1 MQACNHF
8 HKNLLTTCTYRN
20 IIINEFCENAF
31 IGKGRITLMNKNEIA
46 LLAPA
51 NGQVIALS
59 KTSDPIFSKGTMGD
73 GFGLTPTDNTV
84 LAPVSGTISMIAET
98 KHAIGI
104 TTKDGL
110 EVLVHMGVDTVGL
123 KGEPFDVVIKNG
135 QEVKAGDQIATMNI
149 EMIKAKDLDTTI
161 MTLITN
167 SSMKLDGLDV
177 TEGKAEAGDTVAR
190 AYLKESKEDSSDKKL
205 SYDELATFIIKNVGG
220 KDNINNL
227 IHCIT
232 RLRFYLKDE
241 SKANDDILKNQRGI
255 LDVMHAGGQYQV
267 VIGNEVTNVYDA
279 VMKQL
284 PGLSDNPAP
293 QTNNQDDGKN
303 PVSRA
308 FSNLIGFITGS
319 MSPVIGV
326 IAASGIIKGL
336 LALLTLPQLGA
347 LLSVKSPVYVTVSAM
362 ADSAF
367 FFLPVLVGFAAAK
380 RLGSDPMIAAVI
392 GGFLV
397 YPQMITWGKSMTTMF
412 SLGSWNFQF
421 LNYSYSIFP
430 MILAAWLAKECEQ
443 WLKKALPSY
452 LQMIFTPLITILV
465 VSTITLVITGPIIQG
480 AANGIAVFI
489 NWLVSASG
497 WVGGLIIG
505 AFYQLLVIFGLHWGV
520 VPLVAQQIASTGQSS
535 LNAIICA
542 TMVSQGAAVL
552 AVAIKSKKADMKEL
566 GIAAAISAFCG
577 VTEPAIY
584 GINLRY
590 KKVFASGCIGSAFG
604 GLVTGLMHGTMYG
617 FTGGLIGFSSFF
629 NPAHPTQ
636 LNSFYTFLIASA
648 VSIIVSFIA
657 VWVWGY
663 NDNMTM
669 GKKVAKKQRPGSAK

>member
-1 MQACNHF
+1 
-8 HKNLLTTCTYRN
+8 
-20 IIINEFCENAF
+20 
-31 IGKGRITLMNKNEIA
+31 MNKNEIA

-149 EMIKAKDLDTTI
+149 EIIKAKDLDTTI

-443 WLKKALPSY
+443 WLKKVLPSY

>member
-1 MQACNHF
+1 
-8 HKNLLTTCTYRN
+8 
-20 IIINEFCENAF
+20 
-31 IGKGRITLMNKNEIA
+31 MNKNEIA

-279 VMKQL
+279 VIKQL
-284 PGLSDNPAP
+284 PGLSDNPSP

-319 MSPVIGV
+319 MSSVIGV

-443 WLKKALPSY
+443 WLKKVLPSY

>member
-1 MQACNHF
+1 
-8 HKNLLTTCTYRN
+8 
-20 IIINEFCENAF
+20 
-31 IGKGRITLMNKNEIA
+31 MNKNEIA

-443 WLKKALPSY
+443 WLKKVLPSY

-552 AVAIKSKKADMKEL
+552 AVAIKSKKADIKEL

-669 GKKVAKKQRPGSAK
+669 GKKVAKKQLPGSAK

>member
-1 MQACNHF
+1 
-8 HKNLLTTCTYRN
+8 
-20 IIINEFCENAF
+20 
-31 IGKGRITLMNKNEIA
+31 MNKNEIA

-279 VMKQL
+279 VIKQL
-284 PGLSDNPAP
+284 PGLSDNPSP

-443 WLKKALPSY
+443 WLKKVLPSY

-629 NPAHPTQ
+629 NPAHPTP

>member
-1 MQACNHF
+1 
-8 HKNLLTTCTYRN
+8 
-20 IIINEFCENAF
+20 
-31 IGKGRITLMNKNEIA
+31 MNKNEIA
-46 LLAPA
+46 LFAPA

>member
-1 MQACNHF
+1 MAN
-8 HKNLLTTCTYRN
+8 
-20 IIINEFCENAF
+20 NEV
-31 IGKGRITLMNKNEIA
+31 A
-46 LLAPA
+46 LFAPA

-59 KTSDPIFSKGTMGD
+59 KTSDPIFNQGTMGD
-73 GFGLTPTDNTV
+73 GFGLEPQDQTV
-84 LAPVSGTISMIAET
+84 VAPVSGTVSMIAET

-104 TTKDGL
+104 ITAEGL
-110 EVLVHMGVDTVGL
+110 EVLVHMGIDTVGL
-123 KGEPFDVVIKNG
+123 KGEPFTITVENG
-135 QEVKAGDQIATMNI
+135 QEITAGEQIASMDLEMVKAKG
-149 EMIKAKDLDTTI
+149 LDTTI
-161 MTLITN
+161 MTLVTN
-167 SSMKLDGLDV
+167 SNSTLDGLDV
-177 TEGKAEAGDTVAR
+177 TEGNCAAGDQVAR
-190 AYLKESKEDSSDKKL
+190 AYLKATAGADDPTKKL

-220 KDNINNL
+220 ESNINSL

-241 SKANDDILKNQRGI
+241 ALANDEVLKGQRGI
-255 LDVMHAGGQYQV
+255 LDVKHAAGQYQV

-284 PGLSDNPAP
+284 PNLDSNPETP
-293 QTNNQDDGKN
+293 VTKQDDGRN
-303 PVSRA
+303 PIAKA
-308 FSNLIGFITGS
+308 FGNLIGFITGS

-326 IAASGIIKGL
+326 IAASGIIKGM

-347 LLSVKSPVYVTVSAM
+347 LLSVKSPAYLTISAM
-362 ADSAF
+362 ADASF

-392 GGFLV
+392 GGFLT
-397 YPQMITWGKSMTTMF
+397 YPQIVTWGKAGKLMF
-412 SLGSWNFQF
+412 SLGGWHFEY

-430 MILAAWLAKECEQ
+430 MILAAWLAKKCEQ
-443 WLKKALPSY
+443 RLKKVLPSY
-452 LQMIFTPLITILV
+452 LQMIFTPLFTILI
-465 VSTITLVITGPIIQG
+465 VSSITLVITGPVIQG
-480 AANGIAVFI
+480 VANGIAVLI

-505 AFYQLLVIFGLHWGV
+505 AFYQLLVIFVLHWGV

-542 TMVSQGAAVL
+542 SMVSQGAAVL
-552 AVAIKSKKADMKEL
+552 AVAIKSRKAEMKEL

-590 KKVFASGCIGSAFG
+590 RKVFASGCIGSAFG

-648 VSIIVSFIA
+648 VSIVVSFIA

-663 NDNMTM
+663 NDQMTM
-669 GKKVAKKQRPGSAK
+669 GKKVAKKQRPGSN

>member
-1 MQACNHF
+1 
-8 HKNLLTTCTYRN
+8 
-20 IIINEFCENAF
+20 
-31 IGKGRITLMNKNEIA
+31 MNKNEIA

-205 SYDELATFIIKNVGG
+205 SYDELATFIINNVGG

-443 WLKKALPSY
+443 WLKKVLPSY

>member
-1 MQACNHF
+1 
-8 HKNLLTTCTYRN
+8 
-20 IIINEFCENAF
+20 
-31 IGKGRITLMNKNEIA
+31 MNKNEIA

-73 GFGLTPTDNTV
+73 GFGLTPTDNIV

-123 KGEPFDVVIKNG
+123 KGEAFDVVIKNG

-443 WLKKALPSY
+443 WLKKVLPSY

>member
-1 MQACNHF
+1 MS
-8 HKNLLTTCTYRN
+8 
-20 IIINEFCENAF
+20 EN
-31 IGKGRITLMNKNEIA
+31 NEIA
-46 LLAPA
+46 ILAPA
-51 NGQVIALS
+51 NGKVIALS
-59 KTSDPIFSKGTMGD
+59 KTSDPIFSKGAMGQ
-73 GFGLTPTDNTV
+73 GFGLTPSDGEV
-84 LAPVSGTISMIAET
+84 VAPVSGKVSMIADT
-98 KHAIGI
+98 KHAVGI
-104 TTKDGL
+104 TTDDGL

-123 KGEPFDVVIKNG
+123 KGEPFEILIKDG
-135 QEVKAGDQIATMNI
+135 QTVEAGQDIATMDLKFIND
-149 EMIKAKDLDTTI
+149 KGLDTTI
-161 MTLITN
+161 MVLITKSN
-167 SSMKLDGLDV
+167 DKLDGLDV
-177 TEGKAEAGDTVAR
+177 SEGPAKTGDVVAH
-190 AYLKESKEDSSDKKL
+190 AYLKTANENQNSDKKI

-241 SKANDDILKNQRGI
+241 SKANDDVLKNQRGI

-284 PGLSDNPAP
+284 PGLSDKPAP
-293 QTNNQDDGKN
+293 QTNENDNRN
-303 PVSRA
+303 PVAKA
-308 FSNLIGFITGS
+308 FGNLIGFITGS

-347 LLSVKSPVYVTVSAM
+347 LLNVKSPVYITVSAM

-367 FFLPVLVGFAAAK
+367 FFLPILVGFSAAK
-380 RLGSDPMIAAVI
+380 RLGSDPIIAAVI
-392 GGFLV
+392 GGFIT
-397 YPQMITWGKSMTTMF
+397 YPQMITWGTAGKMMF
-412 SLGSWNFQF
+412 NLGGWNFRF

-430 MILAAWLAKECEQ
+430 MILAAWLAAKCED
-443 WLKKALPSY
+443 WLKKVLPSY
-452 LQMIFTPLITILV
+452 LQMIFVPLITILV
-465 VSTITLVITGPIIQG
+465 VSTITLVITGPVIQG
-480 AANGIAVFI
+480 AANVIAVFI

-497 WVGGLIIG
+497 WLGGLVIG

-535 LNAIICA
+535 LNAIICS
-542 TMVSQGAAVL
+542 TMIAQGAAVL
-552 AVAIKSKKADMKEL
+552 AVAVKSKKADMKEL

-648 VSIIVSFIA
+648 VSIVVAFIVT
-657 VWVWGY
+657 WVWGY

-669 GKKVAKKQRPGSAK
+669 GKKVEKKQRPGTK

>member
-1 MQACNHF
+1 
-8 HKNLLTTCTYRN
+8 
-20 IIINEFCENAF
+20 
-31 IGKGRITLMNKNEIA
+31 MNKNEIA

-149 EMIKAKDLDTTI
+149 EMIKAKNLDTTI

-284 PGLSDNPAP
+284 PGLSDNPSP

-443 WLKKALPSY
+443 WLKKVLPSY

>member
-1 MQACNHF
+1 
-8 HKNLLTTCTYRN
+8 
-20 IIINEFCENAF
+20 
-31 IGKGRITLMNKNEIA
+31 MNKNEIA

-135 QEVKAGDQIATMNI
+135 QEVKAGD
-149 EMIKAKDLDTTI
+149 
-161 MTLITN
+161 
-167 SSMKLDGLDV
+167 
-177 TEGKAEAGDTVAR
+177 TVAR

-279 VMKQL
+279 VIKQL
-284 PGLSDNPAP
+284 PGLSDNPSP

-443 WLKKALPSY
+443 WLKKVLPSY

>member
-1 MQACNHF
+1 
-8 HKNLLTTCTYRN
+8 
-20 IIINEFCENAF
+20 
-31 IGKGRITLMNKNEIA
+31 MNKNEIA

-443 WLKKALPSY
+443 WLKKVLPSY

-604 GLVTGLMHGTMYG
+604 GLITGLMHGTMYG

>member
-1 MQACNHF
+1 
-8 HKNLLTTCTYRN
+8 
-20 IIINEFCENAF
+20 
-31 IGKGRITLMNKNEIA
+31 MNKNEIA

-149 EMIKAKDLDTTI
+149 GMIKAKGLDTTI

-443 WLKKALPSY
+443 WLKKVLPSY

-542 TMVSQGAAVL
+542 TMISQGAAVL

>member
-1 MQACNHF
+1 MS
-8 HKNLLTTCTYRN
+8 
-20 IIINEFCENAF
+20 EN
-31 IGKGRITLMNKNEIA
+31 NEIA
-46 LLAPA
+46 ILAPA
-51 NGQVIALS
+51 NGKVIALS
-59 KTSDPIFSKGTMGD
+59 KTSDPIFSKGAMGQ
-73 GFGLTPTDNTV
+73 GFGLTPSDGEV
-84 LAPVSGTISMIAET
+84 VAPVSGKVSMIADT
-98 KHAIGI
+98 KHAVGI
-104 TTKDGL
+104 TTDDGL

-123 KGEPFDVVIKNG
+123 KGEPFEILIKDG
-135 QEVKAGDQIATMNI
+135 QTVEAGQDIATMDLKFIND
-149 EMIKAKDLDTTI
+149 KGLDTTI
-161 MTLITN
+161 MVLITN
-167 SSMKLDGLDV
+167 SNDKLDGLDV
-177 TEGKAEAGDTVAR
+177 SEGPAKTGDVVAH
-190 AYLKESKEDSSDKKL
+190 AYLKTANENQNSDKKL
-205 SYDELATFIIKNVGG
+205 SYDKLATFIIKNVGG

-241 SKANDDILKNQRGI
+241 SKANDDVLKNQRGI

-284 PGLSDNPAP
+284 PGLSDKPAP
-293 QTNNQDDGKN
+293 QTNENDNRN
-303 PVSRA
+303 PVAKA
-308 FSNLIGFITGS
+308 FGNLIGFITGS

-336 LALLTLPQLGA
+336 LALLTLPQLDA
-347 LLSVKSPVYVTVSAM
+347 LLNVKSPVYITVSAM

-367 FFLPVLVGFAAAK
+367 FFLPILVGFSAAK
-380 RLGSDPMIAAVI
+380 RLGSDPIIAAVI
-392 GGFLV
+392 GGFIT
-397 YPQMITWGKSMTTMF
+397 YPQMITWGTAGKMMF
-412 SLGSWNFQF
+412 NLGGWNFRF

-430 MILAAWLAKECEQ
+430 MILAAWLAAKCED
-443 WLKKALPSY
+443 WLKKVLPSY
-452 LQMIFTPLITILV
+452 LQMIFVPLITILV
-465 VSTITLVITGPIIQG
+465 VSTITLVITGPVIQG

-497 WVGGLIIG
+497 WLGGLVIG

-535 LNAIICA
+535 LNAIICS
-542 TMVSQGAAVL
+542 TMIAQGAAVL
-552 AVAIKSKKADMKEL
+552 AVAVKSKKADMKEL

-629 NPAHPTQ
+629 NPARPTQ

-648 VSIIVSFIA
+648 VSIVVAFIVT
-657 VWVWGY
+657 WVWGY

-669 GKKVAKKQRPGSAK
+669 GKKVEKKQRPGTK

>member
-1 MQACNHF
+1 
-8 HKNLLTTCTYRN
+8 
-20 IIINEFCENAF
+20 
-31 IGKGRITLMNKNEIA
+31 MNKNEIA

-73 GFGLTPTDNTV
+73 GFGLTPTDNIV

-149 EMIKAKDLDTTI
+149 EMIKVKDLDTTI

-443 WLKKALPSY
+443 WLKKVLPSY

>member
-1 MQACNHF
+1 
-8 HKNLLTTCTYRN
+8 
-20 IIINEFCENAF
+20 
-31 IGKGRITLMNKNEIA
+31 MNKNEIA

-104 TTKDGL
+104 TTKDSL

-443 WLKKALPSY
+443 WLKKVLPSY
-452 LQMIFTPLITILV
+452 LQLIFTPLITILV

>member
-1 MQACNHF
+1 
-8 HKNLLTTCTYRN
+8 
-20 IIINEFCENAF
+20 
-31 IGKGRITLMNKNEIA
+31 MNKNEIA

-319 MSPVIGV
+319 MSTVIGV

-380 RLGSDPMIAAVI
+380 RLGSDSMIAAVI

-443 WLKKALPSY
+443 WLKKVLPSY

>member
-1 MQACNHF
+1 
-8 HKNLLTTCTYRN
+8 
-20 IIINEFCENAF
+20 
-31 IGKGRITLMNKNEIA
+31 MNKNEIA

-279 VMKQL
+279 VIKQL
-284 PGLSDNPAP
+284 PGLSDNPSP

-443 WLKKALPSY
+443 WLKKVLPSY

-566 GIAAAISAFCG
+566 GIAAAISALCG

>member
-1 MQACNHF
+1 M
-8 HKNLLTTCTYRN
+8 LTTCIYKFN
-20 IIINEFCENAF
+20 IISELNESVLE
-31 IGKGRITLMNKNEIA
+31 KGTIMSKNNEIA
-46 LLAPA
+46 ILAPA
-51 NGQVIALS
+51 NGKVIALS
-59 KTSDPIFSKGTMGD
+59 KTSDPIFSKGAMGQ
-73 GFGLTPTDNTV
+73 GFGLTPSDGEV
-84 LAPVSGTISMIAET
+84 VAPVSGKVSMIADT
-98 KHAIGI
+98 KHAVGI
-104 TTKDGL
+104 TTDDGL

-123 KGEPFDVVIKNG
+123 KGEPFEILIKDG
-135 QEVKAGDQIATMNI
+135 QTVEAGQDIATMDLKFIND
-149 EMIKAKDLDTTI
+149 KGLDTTI
-161 MTLITN
+161 MVLITN
-167 SSMKLDGLDV
+167 SNDKLDGLDV
-177 TEGKAEAGDTVAR
+177 SEGPAKTGDVVAH
-190 AYLKESKEDSSDKKL
+190 AYLKTANENQNSDKKL
-205 SYDELATFIIKNVGG
+205 SYDKLATFIIKNVGG

-241 SKANDDILKNQRGI
+241 SKANDDVLKNQRGI

-284 PGLSDNPAP
+284 PGLSDKPAP
-293 QTNNQDDGKN
+293 QTNENDNRN
-303 PVSRA
+303 PVAKA
-308 FSNLIGFITGS
+308 FGNLIGFITGS

-347 LLSVKSPVYVTVSAM
+347 LLNVKSPVYITVSAM

-367 FFLPVLVGFAAAK
+367 FFLPILVGFSAAK
-380 RLGSDPMIAAVI
+380 RLGSDPIIAAVI
-392 GGFLV
+392 GGFIT
-397 YPQMITWGKSMTTMF
+397 YPQMITWGTAGKMMF
-412 SLGSWNFQF
+412 NLGGWNFRF

-430 MILAAWLAKECEQ
+430 MILAAWLAAKCED
-443 WLKKALPSY
+443 WLKKVLPSY
-452 LQMIFTPLITILV
+452 LQMIFVPLITILV
-465 VSTITLVITGPIIQG
+465 VSTITLVITGPVIQG

-497 WVGGLIIG
+497 WLGGLVIG

-535 LNAIICA
+535 LNAIICS
-542 TMVSQGAAVL
+542 TMIAQGAAVL
-552 AVAIKSKKADMKEL
+552 AVAVKSKKADMKEL

-629 NPAHPTQ
+629 NPARPTQ

-648 VSIIVSFIA
+648 VSIVVAFIVT
-657 VWVWGY
+657 WVWGY

-669 GKKVAKKQRPGSAK
+669 GKKVEKKQRPGTK

>member
-1 MQACNHF
+1 MS
-8 HKNLLTTCTYRN
+8 
-20 IIINEFCENAF
+20 EN
-31 IGKGRITLMNKNEIA
+31 NEIA
-46 LLAPA
+46 ILAPA
-51 NGQVIALS
+51 NGKVIALS
-59 KTSDPIFSKGTMGD
+59 KTSDPIFSKGAMGQ
-73 GFGLTPTDNTV
+73 GFGLTPSDGEV
-84 LAPVSGTISMIAET
+84 VAPVSGKVSMIADT
-98 KHAIGI
+98 KHAVGI
-104 TTKDGL
+104 TTDDGL

-123 KGEPFDVVIKNG
+123 KGEPFEILIKDG
-135 QEVKAGDQIATMNI
+135 QTVEAGQDIATMDLKFIND
-149 EMIKAKDLDTTI
+149 KGLDTTI
-161 MTLITN
+161 MVLITN
-167 SSMKLDGLDV
+167 SNDKLDGLDV
-177 TEGKAEAGDTVAR
+177 SEGPAKTGDVVAH
-190 AYLKESKEDSSDKKL
+190 AYLKTANENQNSDKKL
-205 SYDELATFIIKNVGG
+205 SYDKLATFIIKNVGG

-241 SKANDDILKNQRGI
+241 SKANDDVLKNQRGI

-279 VMKQL
+279 VVKQL
-284 PGLSDNPAP
+284 PGLSDKPAP
-293 QTNNQDDGKN
+293 QTNENDNRN
-303 PVSRA
+303 PVAKA
-308 FSNLIGFITGS
+308 FGNLIGFITGS

-347 LLSVKSPVYVTVSAM
+347 LLNVKSPVYITVSAM

-367 FFLPVLVGFAAAK
+367 FFLPILVGFSAAK
-380 RLGSDPMIAAVI
+380 RLGSDPIIAAVI
-392 GGFLV
+392 GGFIT
-397 YPQMITWGKSMTTMF
+397 YPQMITWGTAGKMMF
-412 SLGSWNFQF
+412 NLGGWNFRF

-430 MILAAWLAKECEQ
+430 MILAAWLAAKCED
-443 WLKKALPSY
+443 WLKKVLPSY
-452 LQMIFTPLITILV
+452 LQMIFVPLITILV
-465 VSTITLVITGPIIQG
+465 VSTITLVITGPVIQG

-497 WVGGLIIG
+497 WLGGLVIG

-535 LNAIICA
+535 LNAIICS
-542 TMVSQGAAVL
+542 TMIAQGAAVL
-552 AVAIKSKKADMKEL
+552 AVAVKSKKADMKEL

-629 NPAHPTQ
+629 NPARPTQ

-648 VSIIVSFIA
+648 VSIVVAFIVT
-657 VWVWGY
+657 WVWGY

-669 GKKVAKKQRPGSAK
+669 GKKVEKKQRPGTK

>member
-1 MQACNHF
+1 
-8 HKNLLTTCTYRN
+8 
-20 IIINEFCENAF
+20 
-31 IGKGRITLMNKNEIA
+31 MNKNEIA

-149 EMIKAKDLDTTI
+149 GMIKAKGLDTMI

-392 GGFLV
+392 GSFLV

>member
-1 MQACNHF
+1 
-8 HKNLLTTCTYRN
+8 
-20 IIINEFCENAF
+20 
-31 IGKGRITLMNKNEIA
+31 MNKNEIA

-279 VMKQL
+279 VIKQL
-284 PGLSDNPAP
+284 PGLSDNPSP

-397 YPQMITWGKSMTTMF
+397 YPQMITWGMSMTTMF

-443 WLKKALPSY
+443 WLKKVLPSY